1 MADHDAGSTFGF
13 DHSLDDLIPATSSS
27 AAHSQQLQPR
37 SQEKPPRIMIETEGS
52 GHRVQPSVEQPQTVQ
67 TLKRKGMS
75 IA

>member
-13 DHSLDDLIPATSSS
+13 DHSLDDLISATSSP

-37 SQEKPPRIMIETEGS
+37 SQEKPPRIMIKTEGS
-52 GHRVQPSVEQPQTVQ
+52 GHRVQPPAQQLQTVQ

-75 IA
+75 TA